1 MAAPR
6 TRLVALVLLVPL
18 VAAQS
23 TIKVELWRFNKGY
36 PYESSAVNERDAAR
50 QTKTVSGKTC
60 QKWTAQSPHR
70 HSRTPSKYPNKGL
83 GDHNYCRNPDGEGG
97 GIWCYTTSASR
108 RWEYCDP
115 LPIRCYT
122 WDAECKTTSPT
133 TGCHR

>member
-6 TRLVALVLLVPL
+6 TRLVALVLLAPL

-23 TIKVELWRFNKGY
+23 TIKVELWRFTKGY
-36 PYESSAVNERDAAR
+36 PYESSAEQPADAGRRRAVR
-50 QTKTVSGKTC
+50 CLRLKAGRLPRLPNQDRSGKTC

-108 RWEYCDP
+108 RWGIA
-115 LPIRCYT
+115 IRC
-122 WDAECKTTSPT
+122 
-133 TGCHR
+133 